1 MTLYMAQFAYTRE
14 AWALLAKSPEDRT
27 SLIKGLAEKLGCRFE
42 GLFYSF
48 GEYDGFVLLDAPDEA
63 AAAGFAIA
71 AIAPGHLK
79 ATKITTLMRPAA
91 LVEAMK
97 KAGAIGYTGPKG

>member
-1 MTLYMAQFAYTRE
+1 MAQFAYTRE

-79 ATKITTLMRPAA
+79 ATKITTLMRPEA

-97 KAGAIGYTGPKG
+97 KADAIGYTGPKG

>member
-1 MTLYMAQFAYTRE
+1 MTLYMTQFAYTRE
-14 AWALLAKSPEDRT
+14 AWAQLTKNPEDRT
-27 SLIKGLAEKLGCRFE
+27 ALIKGLAEKLGCRFE

-48 GEYDGFVLLDAPDEA
+48 GEYDGFVLAEAPDEA
-63 AAAGFAIA
+63 TAASLALA

-79 ATKITTLMRPAA
+79 ATKVTTLMRPPV

-97 KAGAIGYTGPKG
+97 KAAAVSYRGPNT